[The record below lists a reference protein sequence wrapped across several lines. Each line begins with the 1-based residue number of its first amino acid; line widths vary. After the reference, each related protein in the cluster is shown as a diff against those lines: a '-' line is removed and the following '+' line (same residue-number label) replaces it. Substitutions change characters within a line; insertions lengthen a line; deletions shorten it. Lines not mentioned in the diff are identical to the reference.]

1 MSSIDNPLELH
12 EVPAMLD
19 YISADVRDTWI
30 SVGMGLR
37 DEFGE
42 AARET
47 YDSWSQT
54 GEGYKAAAVSSVW
67 KSFRGGAL
75 GIATVIQMA
84 QENGWKREARE
95 MSAADRAGIEAQ
107 RKAEKAKRAV
117 EDAKTEAL
125 EQSMRDKVTEACR
138 IVWEKHCDKAGE
150 SAYLQKKKVENGPA
164 RFINKLV
171 VLDINSETERVQIW
185 VGTDADRWLKSVPKS
200 KPETLSM
207 MVLRAGMIVVP
218 LFDNSGAL
226 QSIQSINHLGT
237 KMFPKFGRK
246 SGCYSLI
253 GSLVGA
259 SVVAVAVAEGF
270 ATAASVHAATGWPT
284 AVAIDSGNLGKVCA
298 ALVEKHPDMQL
309 LIAGD
314 DDPATKGNPGRTA
327 AANAAEQ
334 HGGIVVFPSGGEP
347 KDDWNDLQ
355 IRLGVDVVKAQLL
368 AGLELGE
375 LPRAPSV
382 NGGSENIAAPAPL
395 GGEGDEAEREA
406 LVHQKILGRFAL
418 VEGKTD
424 VWDGHKISIMRK
436 SAFEAMVGK
445 ERAKAWFDNTRKKLI
460 CKDQAQMLVDRQ
472 KMKGKVNRDGWGGMT
487 PIERYVYI
495 DGTKDIWD
503 RSKRRRVPEGA
514 VKMMLADTYPMWL
527 NSPERVVVDMDH
539 IVFDPTMTK
548 DPAVYINTFEGLP
561 LAPIEDDSK
570 CAAMRE
576 LIGFLCNN
584 DPDATHWLT
593 CWLAYPLQ
601 NMGSKMDTA
610 VLLHSSMEGSGK
622 SLFFSDIMGKVYGQY
637 AATVGQAQLES
648 SWTVWQSGKMYA
660 VFEEVVSRDQR
671 YNQVGK
677 IKHMITGKTVRMESK
692 FVNGWE
698 EANHMNA
705 VFLSNEILP
714 WPISEND
721 RRMLVMWPEQTLPVE
736 RQKALGAEL
745 VGEGVEALLGYLMNY
760 DCGDFDQRTRP
771 PFTYARQRLVELSRS
786 GWENFVAQWK
796 QGLLNVPYDIVRTQ
810 DLHDLYL
817 EWCQVNK
824 EHTLSETKFS
834 LFVSTKVP
842 KTSSQVY
849 WVDDSGIKR
858 RSMLF
863 IPDLDRP
870 MPPLNDSKV
879 MGDAVRRWRRAAYF
893 GGWSVDKWDK
903 CTGFT
908 TPMDAE
914 RPREAA

>member
-1 MSSIDNPLELH
+1 MSSHNPLELH
-12 EVPAMLD
+12 EVPLMLS
-19 YISADVRDTWI
+19 YISADVRDTWV

-37 DEFGE
+37 HEFGDAAFDIYDNWSQSGDGYE
-42 AARET
+42 AASTR
-47 YDSWSQT
+47 
-54 GEGYKAAAVSSVW
+54 SVW
-67 KSFRGGAL
+67 KSFRGSAL

-84 QENGWKREARE
+84 VENGWKRDVRE
-95 MSAADRAGIEAQ
+95 ISAADQARIEAK
-107 RKAEKAKRAV
+107 RKAEQAQRAA

-125 EQSMRDKVTEACR
+125 EEAMRDKVTEACR
-138 IVWEKHCDKAGE
+138 IVWEQHCDKAGD

-185 VGTDADRWLKSVPKS
+185 VGTDADRWLKSVPKP

-207 MVLRAGMIVVP
+207 MVLRAGMIVLP
-218 LFDNSGAL
+218 LFDNSGTL

-253 GSLVGA
+253 GDMTGA
-259 SVVAVAVAEGF
+259 AVIAVAEGF

-298 ALVEKHPDMQL
+298 ALVEQHPDMQL

-314 DDPATKGNPGRTA
+314 DDPTTKGNPGRTA
-327 AANAAEQ
+327 AMNAAEQ
-334 HGGIVVFPSGGEP
+334 HGGIAVFPAGGNEG
-347 KDDWNDLQ
+347 DDWNDLQ
-355 IRLGVDVVKAQLL
+355 ASIGGEAVTAQLL
-368 AGLELGE
+368 AALELGE

-395 GGEGDEAEREA
+395 GGGGDDAERKA
-406 LVHQKILGRFAL
+406 LIDQKILGRFAL

-445 ERAKAWFDNTRKKLI
+445 DHAKTWIDNIRKKLI
-460 CKDQAQMLVDRQ
+460 CKDQAQMLVDRR
-472 KMKGKVNRDGWGGMT
+472 KMQGKALRDGWGGMS
-487 PIERYVYI
+487 PVERYVYI

-503 RSKRRRVPEGA
+503 RSKRRRIPEGA
-514 VKMMLADTYPMWL
+514 LKLMLGDAYPMWL
-527 NSPERVVVDMDH
+527 NSPERTVVDMDH

-561 LAPIEDDSK
+561 LAPVEDDSK

-576 LIGFLCNN
+576 LISFLCNG

-648 SWTVWQSGKMYA
+648 SWTVWQSGKLYA

-698 EANHMNA
+698 ESNHMNA

-721 RRMLVMWPEQTLPVE
+721 RRMLVMWPEKTLPVD

-745 VGEGVEALLGYLMNY
+745 AGEGVEALLGYLMNY

-786 GWENFVAQWK
+786 GWENFIAQWR
-796 QGLLNVPYDIVRTQ
+796 QNLLHVPYDIVRTQ

-824 EHTLSETKFS
+824 ENTLSETKFS

-842 KTSSQVY
+842 KTTSTVF
-849 WVDDSGIKR
+849 WTDDNGVRR

-863 IPDLDRP
+863 IPDIDRP
-870 MPPLNDSKV
+870 AMPSLSDAKA
-879 MGDAVRRWRRAAYF
+879 MGAAIRKWRRAAYWA
-893 GGWSVDKWDK
+893 GWSVDSWAK
-903 CTGFT
+903 CLGFSV
-908 TPMDAE
+908 PMDAD

>member
-1 MSSIDNPLELH
+1 MSTAIDNPLELH
-12 EVPAMLD
+12 EVAPMLS
-19 YISADVRDTWI
+19 YIHADERDTWI
-30 SVGMGLR
+30 RVGMGLR
-37 DEFGE
+37 HEFGE
-42 AARET
+42 LARDIYET
-47 YDSWSQT
+47 WSQT
-54 GEGYKAAAVSSVW
+54 GNGYKASAVASAW
-67 KSFRGGAL
+67 KSFRGDAL
-75 GIATVIQMA
+75 RIASVIQMA
-84 QENGWKREARE
+84 QQNGWKREQRE
-95 MSAADRAGIEAQ
+95 MCDAERSKMLAERRAAQ
-107 RKAEKAKRAV
+107 AKRAL
-117 EDAKTEAL
+117 EDEKAEAL
-125 EQSMRDKVTEACR
+125 EQFMREQVTDACR
-138 IVWEKHCDKAGE
+138 IVWEQHCSTAGD
-150 SAYLQKKKVENGPA
+150 SQYLQKKQVENGPA
-164 RFINKLV
+164 RFVNKLV
-171 VLDINSETERVQIW
+171 VIDIDSAAQRVQIW
-185 VGTDADRWLKSVPKS
+185 VGGDADRWLKSIPKP

-207 MVLRAGMIVVP
+207 MVMRAGMIVVP
-218 LFDNSGAL
+218 LFDSSGVL

-237 KMFPKFGRK
+237 KMFPKYGRK

-253 GSLVGA
+253 GDMVGA
-259 SVVAVAVAEGF
+259 SVLAVAEGF
-270 ATAASVHAATGWPT
+270 ATAATVHAATGWPT
-284 AVAIDSGNLGKVCA
+284 AMAIDSGNLGKVCS
-298 ALVEKHPDMQL
+298 ALAEQYPDMQL

-314 DDPATKGNPGRTA
+314 NDPESPGNPGRTA
-327 AANAAEQ
+327 AMSAAEQ
-334 HGGIVVFPSGGEP
+334 YGGIAVFPSGGQP

-355 IRLGVDVVKAQLL
+355 IGLGGKAVTEQLL
-368 AGLELGE
+368 AGLELGQ

-382 NGGSENIAAPAPL
+382 NGGSADFAAPAPL
-395 GGEGDEAEREA
+395 GGEGDEEA
-406 LVHQKILGRFAL
+406 RAAARNQRILGRFAL

-424 VWDGHKISIMRK
+424 VWDSHKVAVMRK

-445 ERAKAWFDNTRKKLI
+445 DLAKAWMDNIRKKLI
-460 CKDQAQMLVDRQ
+460 DKDQAQMLTERR
-472 KMKGKVNRDGWGGMT
+472 KMQGKALRDGWGGMS
-487 PIERYVYI
+487 PVERYVYI

-514 VKMMLADTYPMWL
+514 VKMMLGDAYPMWL

-561 LAPIEDDSK
+561 LAPVEDDAA
-570 CAAMRE
+570 CAAIRE
-576 LIGFLCNN
+576 LIGFLCND

-622 SLFFSDIMGKVYGQY
+622 SLFFSDIMGRVYGQY
-637 AATVGQAQLES
+637 GATVGQAQLES

-698 EANHMNA
+698 ESNYMNA

-721 RRMLVMWPEQTLPVE
+721 RRMLVMWPDKTLPVD
-736 RQKALGAEL
+736 RQKAIGAEL
-745 VGEGVEALLGYLMNY
+745 SGDGVAALLGYLMSY
-760 DCGDFDQRTRP
+760 DCGDFNERTRP

-786 GWENFVAQWK
+786 GWENFISQWR
-796 QGLLNVPYDIVRTQ
+796 QGLLSVPYDIVRTQ

-824 EHTLSETKFS
+824 ENTLSETKFS

-842 KTSSQVY
+842 KTNGTVF
-849 WVDDSGIKR
+849 WRDDGGVRR
-858 RSMLF
+858 RSILF
-863 IPDLDRP
+863 VPDTDN
-870 MPPLNDSKV
+870 PPPALGDSKA
-879 MGDAVRRWRRAAYF
+879 MGEAIKKWRRAAYWA
-893 GGWSVDKWDK
+893 GWSVDNWAK
-903 CTGFT
+903 CIGFVA
-908 TPMDAE
+908 PMDAE

>member
-1 MSSIDNPLELH
+1 MSRAIDNPLELH

-19 YISADVRDTWI
+19 YIHADERDTWI
-30 SVGMGLR
+30 RVGMGLR
-37 DEFGE
+37 HEFGE
-42 AARET
+42 LAFDA
-47 YDSWSQT
+47 YDSWSQS
-54 GEGYKAAAVSSVW
+54 GNGYKAADTKSAW
-67 KSFRGGAL
+67 KSFRGDAL
-75 GIATVIQMA
+75 RIASAIQMA
-84 QENGWKREARE
+84 QQNGWKREQRE
-95 MSAADRAGIEAQ
+95 MPAAERERMIADRAAAQ
-107 RKAEKAKRAV
+107 AKRAI
-117 EDAKTEAL
+117 EDAKAEAL
-125 EQSMRDKVTEACR
+125 EQSMRDKVTDACR
-138 IVWEKHCDKAGE
+138 TVWEQHCSTAGE
-150 SAYLQKKKVENGPA
+150 SAYLNNKKVENGPA
-164 RFINKLV
+164 RFMHKLV
-171 VLDINSETERVQIW
+171 VIDIDSAAERVQIW
-185 VGTDADRWLKSVPKS
+185 VGGDADRWLKSLPK
-200 KPETLSM
+200 PRPDTLSM
-207 MVLRAGMIVVP
+207 MVLRAGMIVLP
-218 LFDNSGAL
+218 LFDKSGAL

-253 GSLVGA
+253 GDMKGA
-259 SVVAVAVAEGF
+259 AVIAVAEGF

-284 AVAIDSGNLGKVCA
+284 AVAYDGGNISKVCA
-298 ALVEKHPDMQL
+298 ALVELHPDMQL
-309 LIAGD
+309 LVAGD
-314 DDPATKGNPGRTA
+314 DDPRKPGNPGRTA
-327 AANAAEQ
+327 AVNAAEQ
-334 HGGIVVFPSGGEP
+334 YGGIVALPAGGEEG
-347 KDDWNDLQ
+347 DDWNDLQ
-355 IRLGVDVVKAQLL
+355 VRLGGDAVKDQLL
-368 AGLELGE
+368 AALELGE

-382 NGGSENIAAPAPL
+382 NGASAENAAPAPT
-395 GGEGDEAEREA
+395 GGAGDGAERKA
-406 LVHQKILGRFAL
+406 LIDQKILGRFAL

-424 VWDGHKISIMRK
+424 VWDGHKIAVMRK

-445 ERAKAWFDNTRKKLI
+445 DHAKTWLDNIRKKLI
-460 CKDQAQMLVDRQ
+460 CKDQAQMLVDRR
-472 KMKGKVNRDGWGGMT
+472 KMQGKALRDGWGGMS
-487 PIERYVYI
+487 PVERYVYI

-514 VKMMLADTYPMWL
+514 VKMMLGDAYPMWL

-561 LAPIEDDSK
+561 LAPVEDDGK
-570 CAAMRE
+570 CAAIRE
-576 LIGFLCNN
+576 LIGFLCNG

-601 NMGSKMDTA
+601 HMGSKMDTA

-622 SLFFSDIMGKVYGQY
+622 SLFFSDIMGQVYGQY

-648 SWTVWQSGKMYA
+648 SWTVWQSGKLYA

-721 RRMLVMWPEQTLPVE
+721 RRMLVMWPDKTLPVD
-736 RQKALGAEL
+736 RQKAIGAEL
-745 VGEGVEALLGYLMNY
+745 AGDGVAALLGYLMSY
-760 DCGDFDQRTRP
+760 DCGDFNERTRP

-786 GWENFVAQWK
+786 GWESFISQWR
-796 QGLLNVPYDIVRTQ
+796 QGLLSVPYDIVRTQ
-810 DLHDLYL
+810 DLHDLYI

-824 EHTLSETKFS
+824 ESTLSETKFS
-834 LFVSTKVP
+834 LFVSTKIP
-842 KTSSQVY
+842 KTPSTVF
-849 WVDDSGIKR
+849 WRDDSGVRR

-863 IPDLDRP
+863 VPDIDRP
-870 MPPLNDSKV
+870 GLPEFSNARA
-879 MGDAVRRWRRAAYF
+879 MGEAVRAWRRAAYWA
-893 GGWSVDKWDK
+893 GWSVDSWAK
-903 CTGFT
+903 CIGFV

-914 RPREAA
+914 RPKEAA

>member
-1 MSSIDNPLELH
+1 MSAAVDNPLELH
-12 EVPAMLD
+12 EVPVMLD
-19 YISADVRDTWI
+19 YISADSRETWI

-37 DEFGE
+37 DEFGD
-42 AARET
+42 AAREV

-54 GEGYKAAAVSSVW
+54 GEGYKAASVNSAW

-84 QENGWKREARE
+84 QQNGWKREARE
-95 MSAADRAGIEAQ
+95 MSAQDRVNIETK
-107 RKAEKAKRAV
+107 RKAERAQRAA
-117 EDAKTEAL
+117 EDAKAEVL
-125 EQSMRDKVTEACR
+125 EQSMRDKVADACR

-150 SAYLQKKKVENGPA
+150 SVYLQKKKVENGPA
-164 RFINKLV
+164 RFVNKLIV
-171 VLDINSETERVQIW
+171 IDIDSAAERVQVW
-185 VGTDADRWLKSVPKS
+185 VGSDANRWLKSLPK
-200 KPETLSM
+200 PRPDTLSM
-207 MVLRAGMIVVP
+207 MVLSAGMIVVP
-218 LFDNSGAL
+218 LFDKSGAL
-226 QSIQSINHLGT
+226 QSIQSIDHLGT

-253 GSLVGA
+253 GDMKGA
-259 SVVAVAVAEGF
+259 AVIAVAEGF
-270 ATAASVHAATGWPT
+270 ATASSVHAATGWPT
-284 AVAIDSGNLGKVCA
+284 AVAYDCGNMGKVCA
-298 ALVEKHPDMQL
+298 SLVELHPDMQL
-309 LIAGD
+309 LVAGD
-314 DDPATKGNPGRTA
+314 DDPRKPGNPGRTA
-327 AANAAEQ
+327 AVNAAEL
-334 HGGIVVFPSGGEP
+334 HGGIVALPTGGNEG
-347 KDDWNDLQ
+347 DDWNDLQ
-355 IRLGVDVVKAQLL
+355 ARIGGDAVKAQLL
-368 AGLELGE
+368 AALELGE
-375 LPRAPSV
+375 LPRTPTA
-382 NGGSENIAAPAPL
+382 NGGSLENAAPASQ
-395 GGEGDEAEREA
+395 GGAGDDAERKA
-406 LVHQKILGRFAL
+406 LIDQKILGRFAL

-424 VWDGHKISIMRK
+424 VWDGHKIAVMRK

-445 ERAKAWFDNTRKKLI
+445 DHAKTWLDNIRKKLI
-460 CKDQAQMLVDRQ
+460 CKDQAQMLVDRR
-472 KMKGKVNRDGWGGMT
+472 KMQGKALRDGWGGMT
-487 PIERYVYI
+487 PVERYVYI

-514 VKMMLADTYPMWL
+514 VKMMLGDAYPMWL

-561 LAPIEDDSK
+561 LAPVEDDDK
-570 CAAMRE
+570 CAAIRE
-576 LIGFLCNN
+576 LIGFLCNG

-622 SLFFSDIMGKVYGQY
+622 SLFFSDIMGQVYGQY

-648 SWTVWQSGKMYA
+648 SWTVWQSGKLYA

-721 RRMLVMWPEQTLPVE
+721 RRMLVMWPEQTLPVD
-736 RQKALGAEL
+736 RQKAIGAEL
-745 VGEGVEALLGYLMNY
+745 AGDGVAALLGYLMSY
-760 DCGDFDQRTRP
+760 DCGDFNERTRP
-771 PFTYARQRLVELSRS
+771 PFTDARQRLVELSRA
-786 GWENFVAQWK
+786 GWENFISQWR
-796 QGLLNVPYDIVRTQ
+796 QNHLTVPYGIVRTQ

-824 EHTLSETKFS
+824 ENTLSETKFS
-834 LFVSTKVP
+834 LFVSTLVP
-842 KTSSQVY
+842 KTTAPVFWRDSS
-849 WVDDSGIKR
+849 GARR
-858 RSMLF
+858 RSFMF
-863 IPDLDRP
+863 IPDSVDELPD
-870 MPPLNDSKV
+870 LNDSAL
-879 MGDAVRRWRRAAYF
+879 MGQVVRAWRCAAYWA
-893 GGWSVDKWDK
+893 GWSVDSWAK
-903 CTGFT
+903 CIGFVA
-908 TPMDAE
+908 PLEGE
-914 RPREAA
+914 RPKEAA